1 MSARAL
7 IPLLALAAWPAACA
21 RRAEPPAPPAAPPP
35 VAEPAGYQGP
45 TLTLDSPA
53 RGDLLF
59 QGGAGPWPVTVRGRA
74 CDPVHRLVDLRI
86 DGVAVPLAGAGPCF
100 PFAAAVETGW
110 GLTVVTGEARND
122 AGQVGTMAQ
131 ALLRSPDWFPAGT
144 GPDAAAAGA
153 LVVQIGPGFLDDGD
167 RSTPDELAT
176 LLERALGGIDLDA
189 AAGPL
194 RFADPDADGDGRLD
208 TRRYDCLL
216 YTVTSKRTG
225 FELWKSGPLSAAGV
239 RMERLALAPGGIEAR
254 ASVTGLRL
262 PFSVTGNLDSGCLG
276 AAQDTVSGLARAD
289 ALTVDGIARVGR
301 DGQGAPTATFDALAV
316 TLSGLAL
323 DVDLGPLD
331 FTGLGAA
338 IGDAVAA
345 QVRGPAQRALQAALR
360 ALLEERLR
368 RALAA
373 LSAFQREVALPPAL
387 GGGRIVL
394 EGSLDG
400 LDFNAARGVLATSL
414 RIAAAFPVPG
424 HPAPHGTMWLGGG
437 LPDASGL
444 SASAVAVGLADD
456 ALNQLL
462 FAAWQAGAFDLA
474 GVELPAGAPGLPGA
488 RLSLDPRLPPVLVP
502 RPGGAP
508 WMDLALGD
516 VAFALAVPAADGDA
530 VAHGFLSALLPVA
543 RVEVRDGGLALVF
556 DEAPRL
562 WVELSDV
569 NWDRP
574 PVARAATA
582 ALLERAL
589 AGLLPGLLEGALR
602 PFPIPG
608 LELGALDPS
617 LSGLSVSLGAP
628 QLYRLGR
635 HQFLAGQLVAGHPAA
650 RPPPPPDPQ
659 AARSVRR

>member
-1 MSARAL
+1 MNARF
-7 IPLLALAAWPAACA
+7 LLPFLVVAAWPAACA
-21 RRAEPPAPPAAPPP
+21 RRAEPPAPPALPPS
-35 VAEPAGYQGP
+35 AEPAGYQGP
-45 TLTLDSPA
+45 TLVLDSPA
-53 RGDLLF
+53 RGDMLF
-59 QGGAGPWPVTVRGRA
+59 EGGAGPWPVTVRGRA
-74 CDPVHRLVDLRI
+74 CDPVHRLVALRI
-86 DGVAVPLAGAGPCF
+86 DGVAVPLSGAGPCF
-100 PFAAAVETGW
+100 PFAATVETGW

-122 AGQVGTMAQ
+122 AGQVGTLAQ
-131 ALLRSPDWFPAGT
+131 GLLRSPDWFPAGA
-144 GPDAAAAGA
+144 GPDAAAPGA
-153 LVVQIGPGFLDDGD
+153 IVVQIGPSFLDDGD

-176 LLERALGGIDLDA
+176 LLERALGALDLDA

-194 RFADPDADGDGRLD
+194 RFADPDADGDGHLD
-208 TRRYDCLL
+208 TRRYDCLV

-239 RMERLALAPGGIEAR
+239 RVERLALAPGGIEVR
-254 ASVTGLRL
+254 ASVTGLGL
-262 PFSVTGNLDSGCLG
+262 PFAVTGNLDSGCLG
-276 AAQDTVSGLARAD
+276 AAQDTVSGVARAD
-289 ALTVDGIARVGR
+289 ALTVNGVARVGR
-301 DGQGAPTATFDALAV
+301 DAQGAPAVAFGGLSV
-316 TLSGLAL
+316 TLTGLTL

-331 FTGLGAA
+331 FTGLGSA
-338 IGDAVAA
+338 IGDAVVA
-345 QVRGPAQRALQAALR
+345 QVRGPAQEALQAALR
-360 ALLEERLR
+360 SLLEERLR
-368 RALAA
+368 RALAT
-373 LSAFQREVALPPAL
+373 LSAFQREVALPAAL
-387 GGGRIVL
+387 GGGRLLL
-394 EGSLDG
+394 EGSLEA
-400 LDFNAARGVLATSL
+400 LDFTAARGVLATSL
-414 RIAAAFPVPG
+414 RIFAAAPLPG
-424 HPAPHGTMWLGGG
+424 HPAPRGAMRLGGG
-437 LPDASGL
+437 VPDASGL

-474 GVELPAGAPGLPGA
+474 RAELPAGAPGLPGA
-488 RLSLDPRLPPVLVP
+488 RLSLDPRLPPMLVP

-543 RVEVRDGGLALVF
+543 RVEVRGDGLALVF

-574 PVARAATA
+574 PLARTATA

-608 LELGALDPS
+608 LDLGSLDPS
-617 LSGLSVSLGAP
+617 LAGISVSLGSP
-628 QLYRLGR
+628 QLSRLGR
-635 HQFLAGQLVAGHPAA
+635 HQFLAGDLVTAPAA
-650 RPPPPPDPQ
+650 APQPPGPQ